1 MLLSKRLVSGTVG
14 SEYVLQDIVGLLL
27 YQLVRTLREG
37 GREGREG
44 RKRKGSKRKE
54 SGNDAADGNNFS
66 EEVRYTY
73 QCQ

>member
-1 MLLSKRLVSGTVG
+1 MSGTVG

-44 RKRKGSKRKE
+44 RRGGREGREGGREGETEGREGGK
-54 SGNDAADGNNFS
+54 
-66 EEVRYTY
+66 EVRGKKWE
-73 QCQ
+73 

>member
-37 GREGREG
+37 GEGGKEEE
-44 RKRKGSKRKE
+44 RKWE
-54 SGNDAADGNNFS
+54 
-66 EEVRYTY
+66 
-73 QCQ
+73 

>member
-14 SEYVLQDIVGLLL
+14 SKYVLQDIVGLLL

-37 GREGREG
+37 G
-44 RKRKGSKRKE
+44 KGGKRKE
-54 SGNDAADGNNFS
+54 SGNDAADVNNLS

>member
-14 SEYVLQDIVGLLL
+14 SEYVLQDIVGFLL
-27 YQLVRTLREG
+27 YQLVRTLRDGGEG
-37 GREGREG
+37 GKEEE
-44 RKRKGSKRKE
+44 RKKRKE

-66 EEVRYTY
+66 VEVRYTY